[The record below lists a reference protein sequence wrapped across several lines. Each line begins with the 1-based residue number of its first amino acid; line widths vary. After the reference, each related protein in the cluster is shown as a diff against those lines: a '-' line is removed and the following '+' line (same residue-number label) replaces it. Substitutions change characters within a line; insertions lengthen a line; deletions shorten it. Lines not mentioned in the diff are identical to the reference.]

1 MARTARPGGGRNVM
15 RLVEADFPEKF
26 RDQVVKYAELAEP
39 IHWRISDADSKKRCV
54 LRAVFSGGDAQEL
67 IDALQG
73 LFDEGV
79 EWRII
84 ILPVEATAPKVEA
97 TETEKDKARKK
108 TIALRE
114 EIYHD
119 VSGGAAI
126 SNDFLLLTL
135 LSTIVAAVGLST
147 SNVAVVIGAMVIAPL
162 LGPVLAFS
170 FAAALG
176 DLPLLL
182 RAARTAMAGLAVGAG
197 VSFLIGLFF
206 PVDFQSAELTA
217 RTVLGMDAVALALAS
232 GGAAALSI
240 AAGLPSALVGVM
252 VAVALLPPS
261 AAAGM
266 YLGGGDPESAFR
278 AGLLLA
284 VNVVC
289 VNLAALSVFAYKGI
303 RPRTWLER
311 ISAKRATKVNAATL
325 VFLLFVLM
333 GAVYLF

>member
-1 MARTARPGGGRNVM
+1 M
-15 RLVEADFPEKF
+15 RLVEAEFPKSF
-26 RDQVVKYAELAEP
+26 RDQVVKYATLAEP
-39 IHWRISDADSKKRCV
+39 VHWRISDADEGKRCV
-54 LRAVFSGGDAQEL
+54 LRALFSGGEAQEL
-67 IDALQG
+67 LDALQG
-73 LFDEGV
+73 LFEEGTK
-79 EWRII
+79 WRII
-84 ILPVEATAPKVEA
+84 IIPVEATAPKI
-97 TETEKDKARKK
+97 ETADQDKDAEKNKARKK
-108 TIALRE
+108 AIALRE

-126 SNDFLLLTL
+126 TADFMLLTF
-135 LSTIVAAVGLST
+135 LSTVVAAVGLST
-147 SNVAVVIGAMVIAPL
+147 NNVAVVIGAMVIAPL

-182 RAARTAMAGLAVGAG
+182 RAARTALAGLAVGAG
-197 VSFLIGLFF
+197 LSFLIGLFF
-206 PVDFQSAELTA
+206 PVDFESAELAT
-217 RTVLGMDAVALALAS
+217 RTVLGLDAVALALAS

-289 VNLAALSVFAYKGI
+289 VNLAALAVFAYKGI

-311 ISAKRATKVNAATL
+311 ISADRATKVNAATL
-325 VFLLFVLM
+325 VFLLLVLTV
-333 GAVYLF
+333 AILLF

>member
-1 MARTARPGGGRNVM
+1 M
-15 RLVEADFPEKF
+15 
-26 RDQVVKYAELAEP
+26 
-39 IHWRISDADSKKRCV
+39 
-54 LRAVFSGGDAQEL
+54 RAVFSGGDAQEL
-67 IDALQG
+67 VDALQG
-73 LFDEGV
+73 LLDDGV
-79 EWRII
+79 DWRII
-84 ILPVEATAPKVEA
+84 VLPVEATAPKVEPK
-97 TETEKDKARKK
+97 ETEKDKARKK

-114 EIYHD
+114 EIYQD

-206 PVDFQSAELTA
+206 PVDFQSTELTA

-289 VNLAALSVFAYKGI
+289 VNLAALAVFAYKGI
-303 RPRTWLER
+303 RARTWLER
-311 ISAKRATKVNAATL
+311 ISAKRATKVNVATL
-325 VFLLFVLM
+325 VFLLLVLM
-333 GAVYLF
+333 VAVYFL

>member
-1 MARTARPGGGRNVM
+1 M
-15 RLVEADFPEKF
+15 RLVEAEFPESF

-39 IHWRISDADSKKRCV
+39 VHWRISDADGGKACV
-54 LRAVFSGGDAQEL
+54 LRALFPGGEAQEL

-73 LFDEGV
+73 LFEEGAK
-79 EWRII
+79 WRII
-84 ILPVEATAPKVEA
+84 IIPVEATAPKVEPP
-97 TETEKDKARKK
+97 EPDKDAERKKARKK

-119 VSGGAAI
+119 VSGGAAVTA
-126 SNDFLLLTL
+126 DFMLLTF
-135 LSTIVAAVGLST
+135 LSTIVAAVGLSAD
-147 SNVAVVIGAMVIAPL
+147 NVAVVIGAMVIAPL

-182 RAARTAMAGLAVGAG
+182 RAARTALAGLALGAG
-197 VSFLIGLFF
+197 LSFLIGLFF
-206 PVDFQSAELTA
+206 PVDFESAELTA
-217 RTVLGMDAVALALAS
+217 RTVLGLDAVALALAS

-289 VNLAALSVFAYKGI
+289 VNLAALAVFAYKGI

-311 ISAKRATKVNAATL
+311 VSAKRATQVNAATL
-325 VFLLFVLM
+325 VFLLLVLT
-333 GAVYLF
+333 AAILLF